1 MKRFLFLFF
10 FVFSVILSSLACT
23 SLLIGKKA
31 SADGSVMITYSADSY
46 AVYGELYFN
55 PAGKFDPKTTM
66 EMHDWETGRYL
77 GPIQKAAQTNNMV
90 GYINDHQVCI
100 GETTFGGR
108 PELQDT
114 TGIMDYGN
122 MIFLALQRAKTAREA
137 IKVMTDLVE
146 EYGYYSS
153 GESFSIADKNEI
165 WIMEMIGK
173 GVGRKGAVW
182 VAVRIPDDCIAAHAN
197 QSRIHQFP
205 LNDPE
210 NCIYSKDVISFAREM
225 GYYEGSDQQFS
236 FANAYNPLDWGGLR
250 FCEVRVWS
258 FYNKYAADDASQW
271 IPYILGEDP
280 TPMPLYV
287 KPKEKLS
294 LKNIMDMMR
303 DHYEGTPFDPTQ
315 DVGAGPYHSPYRFNP
330 LSFQL
335 DGKKYGFERPIS
347 TQQTAFFFVG
357 QMRDY
362 LPDEIGG
369 VLWFGTDDANIS
381 VYTPMYGCMTDVPDC
396 YKVGTGDMNSFS
408 WNSSFWI
415 NNWVANM
422 VYPRY
427 NQILPDIRE
436 AQKELEEKFITDQVE
451 KEKEFAALLKINR
464 EEAIKQITQYSIG
477 AAQTYFDKWKNMGE
491 YIIVKYSD
499 GVIMKEETYQDEQG
513 THKRFKKSKYNG
525 PEYPNRPLLD
535 ENFLRQIVKEKGD
548 WLEEKEIKK

>member
-1 MKRFLFLFF
+1 MKKTFF
-10 FVFSVILSSLACT
+10 TLTFAFIAIFSSLACT
-23 SLLIGKKA
+23 SLLVGKKA
-31 SADGSVMITYSADSY
+31 SVDGSVMITYSADAY
-46 AVYGELYFN
+46 DVYGELYYN
-55 PAGKFDPKTTM
+55 PKGKFDPKAKM
-66 EMHDWETGRYL
+66 EMYDWETGRYL
-77 GPIQKAAQTNNMV
+77 GPIQQVAQTNNMV
-90 GYINDHQVCI
+90 GYINDHQLCL

-225 GYYEGSDQQFS
+225 GYYSGSDKDFS

-250 FCEVRVWS
+250 FCEARVWA
-258 FYNKYAADDASQW
+258 FYNKYAEEDAKQW
-271 IPYILGEDP
+271 IPYVLGQDP

-287 KPKEKLS
+287 KPKEKIS
-294 LKNIMDMMR
+294 LKNVMDMMR

-315 DVGAGPYHSPYRFNP
+315 DIGAGPYHSPYRFNP
-330 LSFQL
+330 LSFEL

-347 TQQTAFFFVG
+347 TQQTAFSFVG
-357 QMRDY
+357 QMRNY

-369 VLWFGTDDANIS
+369 VLWFGTDDANLSI
-381 VYTPMYGCMTDVPDC
+381 YTPMYGCMTNIPDC
-396 YKVGTGDMNSFS
+396 YRVGTGDMTTFS
-408 WNSSFWI
+408 WQSSFWI

-422 VYPRY
+422 TYPRY

-436 AQKELEEKFITDQVE
+436 AQKGLEGKFLAEQNE
-451 KEKEFAALLKINR
+451 KEKEFAALLKTNR
-464 EEAIKQITQYSIG
+464 DEAIKQITNYSIET
-477 AAQTYFDKWKNMGE
+477 AQAYFDKWKKMGE
-491 YIIVKYSD
+491 YIIVKYAD
-499 GVIMKEETYQDEQG
+499 GVIKKEETFSEG
-513 THKRFKKSKYNG
+513 EKTLKRFKKSEYNG
-525 PEYPNRPLLD
+525 AEYPNRPLLD
-535 ENFLRQIVKEKGD
+535 EEFLRQIIREKGD
-548 WLEEKEIKK
+548 WLEQKDIKY